1 MVRII
6 LGILFFIVAGRG
18 IVLLSQ
24 PGKNGNIYP
33 AVVIVAGVAG
43 CLVMIF
49 WRGRRGRGEG

>member
-18 IVLLSQ
+18 IVLLGST
-24 PGKNGNIYP
+24 GNGNIYP
-33 AVVIVAGVAG
+33 AVAITAGVTG

-49 WRGRRGRGEG
+49 MKGKHEGE